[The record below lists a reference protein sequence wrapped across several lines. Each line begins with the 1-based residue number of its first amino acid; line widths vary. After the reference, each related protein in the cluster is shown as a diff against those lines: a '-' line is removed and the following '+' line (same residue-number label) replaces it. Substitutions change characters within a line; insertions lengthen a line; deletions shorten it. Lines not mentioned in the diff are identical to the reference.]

1 MLMLNSLKNLGIL
14 LGGRKL
20 YDEVEANKVI
30 VLEFDNEGRFLGV
43 ELEEFKSENLSK
55 YLYRKAKGS
64 NPPVLTPTLLLNRG
78 KKKTKDKKSPTM
90 KSLDNLEKAFNSCKK
105 VQSDLPALNLADE
118 KQKQKIEEKIEE
130 IVKNLPNKVKVLLT
144 VRVGGKYIGE
154 IENFRKALEELVKQE
169 GTKSKGIAVCSVCLE
184 EKEVSGNISPFRFY
198 TIDKPGYI
206 TGGFKEEEAY
216 KNFPL
221 CYECKERI
229 ETGRKFMEKEL
240 GFNLAGDIDYF
251 LIPEVVFGNEN
262 VMERIL
268 EIISNAPKKYKLRD
282 IERKHLTA
290 DEREI
295 LDILSE
301 EKDYLTF
308 NFLFLETGG
317 GTNRET
323 ILLYIQD
330 IYPSRLK
337 ELFQI
342 KNYIE
347 KLFTTED
354 KPFNFTYQTIHKF
367 FSKSDPSKKNH
378 DLRKLFL
385 EVVDK
390 TFRGIPIDRNL
401 IIKFLLTGIRRAL
414 TEDNYSLIIKDAFG
428 VFLFVLLSTGEE
440 EMEEINTSSLNK
452 FLESLPALDTDL
464 KRGLFLIGALTE
476 RLLRVQSKERGSKPF
491 MKKLKALRMNENDLK
506 GLLPEV
512 RNKLEEYEKFG
523 KGEAQLFELA
533 SEYLSYSPSKWN
545 MSVEEMN
552 FYFALGMGMFD
563 KVAEFIYKREGKD
576 GE

>member
-1 MLMLNSLKNLGIL
+1 MLNSLREIGIM

-20 YDEVEANKVI
+20 YDDVEADKVI
-30 VLEFDNEGRFLGV
+30 VLEFDNEGRFLEV

-78 KKKTKDKKSPTM
+78 KKKTKDKKSSIM

-105 VQSDLPALNLADE
+105 VQGDLPALNLAE
-118 KQKQKIEEKIEE
+118 EKQKIEEKIEE
-130 IVKNLPNKVKVLLT
+130 TVKNLPNKVKVLLT
-144 VRVGGKYIGE
+144 IRVDGKYIGE

-169 GTKSKGIAVCSVCLE
+169 GTKSKAIAVCSVCLE
-184 EKEVSGNISPFRFY
+184 EKEVSGDISPFKFY

-206 TGGFKEEEAY
+206 TGGFDKGNAY

-221 CYECKERI
+221 CYECKEYI
-229 ETGRKFMEKEL
+229 ETGRKFIEKEL
-240 GFNLAGDIDYF
+240 RFNLAGGIDYF
-251 LIPEVVFGNEN
+251 LIPEVVFGSEN

-268 EIISNAPKKYKLRD
+268 EIISNAIKKHRLKD
-282 IERKHLTA
+282 SERKHLTA

-342 KNYIE
+342 KDYIE
-347 KLFTTED
+347 TLLTTED
-354 KPFNFTYQTIHKF
+354 KPFNFTYRTIHKF
-367 FSKSDPSKKNH
+367 FSKSDISKKNH

-390 TFRGIPIDRNL
+390 TFRGIPIDKNL
-401 IIKFLLTGIRRAL
+401 IIKFLLAGIRRAL

-440 EMEEINTSSLNK
+440 KMEEINASYLNE

-464 KRGLFLIGALTE
+464 KKGLFLIGALTE
-476 RLLRVQSKERGSKPF
+476 RLLRVQSKERSSKPF

-506 GLLPEV
+506 GLFPEV

-533 SEYLSYSPSKWN
+533 SKYLSHSPSKWN

-563 KVAEFIYKREGKD
+563 KVAEFIYKKEGNKD